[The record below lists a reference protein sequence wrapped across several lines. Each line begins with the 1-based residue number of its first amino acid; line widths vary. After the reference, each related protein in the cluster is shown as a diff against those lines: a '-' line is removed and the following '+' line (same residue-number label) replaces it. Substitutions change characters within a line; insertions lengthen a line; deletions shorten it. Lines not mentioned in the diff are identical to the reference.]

1 MQVGDLVIVKEW
13 NGPGTESNINLI
25 GVITYQISPQEV
37 EIELFVEDEKQ
48 SFLEPWIYFKN
59 QLEVLS
65 G

>member
-1 MQVGDLVIVKEW
+1 MKVGDLISFWAWGKKYI
-13 NGPGTESNINLI
+13 GLNINLI